1 VSAKNSLDQ
10 VEQKCLSLCSEISL
24 SALLRHSLLIFLMC
38 GIRKEKKRDE
48 AKRKERE
55 DETDA
60 QRLDEL
66 KEVMD
71 EPKVD

>member
-1 VSAKNSLDQ
+1 
-10 VEQKCLSLCSEISL
+10 
-24 SALLRHSLLIFLMC
+24 MC
-38 GIRKEKKRDE
+38 GIKKEKKRDE